1 MDRTGS
7 PSESHQHELQHLL
20 PPSMTTPDPGPLIP
34 ALTVPRFGSPAL
46 AADVFDLLAVDHE
59 RRGGAG
65 GAVVVVVGGDDG
77 LPDVGLVEELHPG
90 QRESPPS
97 PSLPRPLRFGAGGP

>member
-1 MDRTGS
+1 
-7 PSESHQHELQHLL
+7 
-20 PPSMTTPDPGPLIP
+20 MTTPDPGPPLIP
-34 ALTVPRFGSPAL
+34 ALTVPRFGSSAL

-90 QRESPPS
+90 QSESP